1 MCLCV
6 LMIGSVSFGSESFF
20 FFFFFF
26 FWESWVGE
34 RMLGRDGVEIK
45 RKIGLSLLIF
55 SFSTTL

>member
-26 FWESWVGE
+26 FGKVG
-34 RMLGRDGVEIK
+34 
-45 RKIGLSLLIF
+45 
-55 SFSTTL
+55 